1 MTSEL
6 LERLD
11 AKRKKCDAD
20 DSERYWATITLVK
33 KLLSIPGCT
42 ETHDPDEDIYHLS
55 YKDENLWMVNLRTT
69 ETQAC
74 LAASLAKSYNE
85 QDADLLENPLS
96 GFIPAFV
103 KLTGSPI
110 AISEAWWCITI
121 GYLMSKYP
129 ETREH
134 LMKYHREVTV

>member
-11 AKRKKCDAD
+11 AKRKKCGAEDA
-20 DSERYWATITLVK
+20 ERYWATITLVK

-42 ETHDPDEDIYHLS
+42 ETHDPDEDIYRLS
-55 YKDENLWMVNLRTT
+55 YKNENLWMINLRTT
-69 ETQAC
+69 EAQPCVAI
-74 LAASLAKSYNE
+74 SMVNSYNE
-85 QDADLLENPLS
+85 QDAALIENPLS

-103 KLTGSPI
+103 KMTGSPLD
-110 AISEAWWCITI
+110 ISEAWWRITI

-134 LMKYHREVTV
+134 LMKYHSEVTV

>member
-11 AKRKKCDAD
+11 AKRKKSDAD

-42 ETHDPDEDIYHLS
+42 ETHYPDEDIYHLS
-55 YKDENLWMVNLRTT
+55 YKDENLLMVNFRTT
-69 ETQAC
+69 ETQPCVAINMV
-74 LAASLAKSYNE
+74 KSYNE
-85 QDADLLENPLS
+85 QDAALLENPLS
-96 GFIPAFV
+96 GFIPAFR
-103 KLTGSPI
+103 KLTGSPLD
-110 AISEAWWCITI
+110 ISEAWWCIII
-121 GYLMSKYP
+121 GYLVSKYP

-134 LMKYHREVTV
+134 LMKYHSKVDV